1 MLIFTDDFISK
12 PSPDASEE
20 GHPLSC
26 FKAALLFLHQHV
38 YNKLYYKAHVQR
50 STGKT
55 SQIWLVSSQ
64 WVKALTVKPD
74 DLKSQ
79 TQELFSGKREL
90 TLASC
95 ALTTDVLWYGH
106 THNK

>member
-20 GHPLSC
+20 EHPLSC
-26 FKAALLFLHQHV
+26 VKATLLFLHQHV
-38 YNKLYYKAHVQR
+38 YSKLYYKAHVQR

-74 DLKSQ
+74 DLSPKPRNY
-79 TQELFSGKREL
+79 LVARENSL
-90 TLASC
+90 LQA
-95 ALTTDVLWYGH
+95 VL
-106 THNK
+106 